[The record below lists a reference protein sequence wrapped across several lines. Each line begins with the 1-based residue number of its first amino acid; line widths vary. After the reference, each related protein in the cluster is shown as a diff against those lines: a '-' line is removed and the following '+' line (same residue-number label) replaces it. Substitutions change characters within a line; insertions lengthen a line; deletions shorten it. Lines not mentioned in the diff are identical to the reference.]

1 MDWKTILEILVLIA
15 GAISA
20 VALIV
25 GYYNKGFKWK
35 LAQDKQG
42 EDIAHLKQENSL
54 IIRGLSACLDG
65 LEQLGAN
72 HTVPKTRQEI
82 DNYLNE
88 MAHR

>member
-20 VALIV
+20 AALIV
-25 GYYNKGFKWK
+25 GYYNKGLKWK
-35 LAQDKQG
+35 LAQDKQS
-42 EDIAHLKQENSL
+42 EDIDHIKRENAL
-54 IIRGLSACLDG
+54 ITRGLYACLDG

-72 HTVPKTRQEI
+72 HTVPKMKQELNDYI
-82 DNYLNE
+82 NE